1 MASRRKDRKSVEPI
15 VELVE
20 IDADIEPIL
29 RARISAK
36 RLVHSIHVA
45 SLAQALAR
53 CHGVDLDGARRA
65 GLLHDLWREVGAES
79 ILEARNLGFSRGTA
93 IEADGS
99 DVLED
104 WMDGNPVLLHGA
116 LAAVE
121 ARERFALPQVWC
133 DAIAFHTTGRG
144 GMTVEDMVIH
154 VADHACE
161 GRRGD
166 HVHEWRQMAFKD
178 LGRATLAMIEHL
190 VSNLV
195 DAKGMLWVPTVEAR
209 NDLLTRFGPRQRPNA

>member
-1 MASRRKDRKSVEPI
+1 MASRRKDRKSVVPV

-65 GLLHDLWREVGAES
+65 GLLHDLWREAGAES
-79 ILEARNLGFSRGTA
+79 VLEARNLGLNRGTA

-116 LAAVE
+116 LARSRPGIV
-121 ARERFALPQVWC
+121 LP
-133 DAIAFHTTGRG
+133 FHRCG
-144 GMTVEDMVIH
+144 
-154 VADHACE
+154 
-161 GRRGD
+161 
-166 HVHEWRQMAFKD
+166 
-178 LGRATLAMIEHL
+178 AT
-190 VSNLV
+190 
-195 DAKGMLWVPTVEAR
+195 R
-209 NDLLTRFGPRQRPNA
+209 

>member
-1 MASRRKDRKSVEPI
+1 MERFVEP
-15 VELVE
+15 VE
-20 IDADIEPIL
+20 IDADIWPVL
-29 RARISAK
+29 RERISAK
-36 RLVHSIHVA
+36 RVVHSKHVA

-53 CHGVDLDGARRA
+53 CHGVDPDSARRA
-65 GLLHDLWREVGAES
+65 GLLHDLWREAGAGS
-79 ILEARNLGFSRGTA
+79 ILEARRLGYGRA
-93 IEADGS
+93 IATDEDGS

-116 LAAVE
+116 LASHE

-144 GMTVEDMVIH
+144 DMTVEDMVIH

-166 HVHEWRQMAFKD
+166 HVHEWRRMAFKD
-178 LGRATLAMIEHL
+178 LGSATLAMIDHL
-190 VSNLV
+190 VSTLLE
-195 DAKGMLWVPTVEAR
+195 ARAMLWVPTVHAR
-209 NDLLTRFGPRQRPNA
+209 NDLLTRFGPRKRPQP

>member
-1 MASRRKDRKSVEPI
+1 MASRRKDRTSTDRFVEP
-15 VELVE
+15 VA

-36 RLVHSIHVA
+36 RVIHSMHVA
-45 SLAQALAR
+45 SLAQELAR
-53 CHGVDLDGARRA
+53 CHGVDPDSARRA
-65 GLLHDLWREVGAES
+65 GLLHDLWREAGAGS
-79 ILEARNLGFSRGTA
+79 VLEARRRGLGRAMEFD
-93 IEADGS
+93 EDGS

-116 LAAVE
+116 LAAYE

-144 GMTVEDMVIH
+144 GMTIEDMVIQ

-166 HVHEWRQMAFKD
+166 HVDEWRRTAFED

-190 VSNLV
+190 VSNLLE
-195 DAKGMLWVPTVEAR
+195 AKAMLWVPTVEAR
-209 NDLLTRFGPRQRPNA
+209 NDLMTRFGPRKRTIA